1 MPRSSR
7 PTPGGYCYH
16 VLNRGNGRRA
26 VFRKPA
32 DYDAFVELLG
42 EAQERVPMRLIAWC
56 LMPNHFHLVVWPR
69 GDGDLSRYMMWLLT
83 AQVRRYHRHYRSSG
97 HVWQGRFKS
106 FPIQE
111 DDHLLTV
118 LRYVESNPPRAKLVA
133 KAQDWSWSSAAKAR
147 EGLPELDPGPAPR
160 QAGWLRSLNE
170 SQPDAEVKQLRESIQ
185 RGRPYGDASWVK
197 RAAGRLGLESSLRPR
212 GRPRKVAKGE
222 ESSLGK

>member
-1 MPRSSR
+1 KGTAYFFLELALARGDNTPMQRSSR
-7 PTPGGYCYH
+7 TTLGGYCYY
-16 VLNRGNGRRA
+16 VLNRRNSRRA

-118 LRYVESNPPRAKLVA
+118 
-133 KAQDWSWSSAAKAR
+133 
-147 EGLPELDPGPAPR
+147 
-160 QAGWLRSLNE
+160 
-170 SQPDAEVKQLRESIQ
+170 
-185 RGRPYGDASWVK
+185 
-197 RAAGRLGLESSLRPR
+197 
-212 GRPRKVAKGE
+212 
-222 ESSLGK
+222 